1 MTAQTIRVA
10 ILTLALS
17 ASAATA
23 VAQQRH
29 SDQTAYTLYRN
40 SPMFKDK
47 PDMSQRIYIA
57 SFDAANEEEFNRTNC
72 ETAAE
77 LLTEHNSA
85 PFAPRF
91 WCERGRFRQ

>member
-10 ILTLALS
+10 IVTLALS

-23 VAQQRH
+23 VAQQRQ
-29 SDQTAYTLYRN
+29 SAQTAYTLYRN

-47 PDMSQRIYIA
+47 PQMSQRIYIA
-57 SFDAANEEEFNRTNC
+57 SFDAADEEEFNRTNC
-72 ETAAE
+72 ETAPE

-85 PFAPRF
+85 PLAPRF
-91 WCERGRFRQ
+91 WCEQGRFRQ